1 MTSVDWG
8 KKTNENQQI
17 GLLGADSTFSWWIIL
32 KYGYFK
38 EKCGTK

>member
-17 GLLGADSTFSWWIIL
+17 GLLGADSTFS
-32 KYGYFK
+32 
-38 EKCGTK
+38 